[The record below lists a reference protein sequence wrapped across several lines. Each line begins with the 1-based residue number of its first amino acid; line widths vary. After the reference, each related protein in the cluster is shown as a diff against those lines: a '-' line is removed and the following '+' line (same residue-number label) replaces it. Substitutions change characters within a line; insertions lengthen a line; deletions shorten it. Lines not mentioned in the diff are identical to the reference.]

1 MEFNPKYLLPPMLT
15 KRPGKWTSPPLAFK
29 TVISKSGL
37 GVYASS
43 DALYKGALF
52 GRDSLE
58 VAEDLLYVR
67 PKLVEQ
73 ILLVLAS
80 FQGQE
85 FYPQRDEEPGKILH
99 EYRTRIV
106 EGREIAGATLEV
118 FNKYSFRWGGNNNT
132 YLYFGSC
139 DATPLFV
146 RLLCL
151 FCQAYGKDI
160 LLKEVNRRSG
170 RRVSMLEVL
179 DAALDWILRHLHYS
193 QTGLVEYKRAKPTGL
208 LNHVWKDSD
217 EFYVHSDGQM
227 ANHESSIASVEVQ
240 ALAYDALIYAA
251 ELLPSRAADFEIAA
265 QKLQRRTIDL
275 MWDDKTN
282 YFAVGVDFSNEGI
295 LRPISTECANPA
307 NMLDSVFFDKLLAS
321 SQQEYVSA
329 IVRKIMSDD
338 FLTDAGI
345 RSRSLAE
352 SDLVPFWDY
361 HGSFVSW
368 PKETYD
374 IAKGLRKQGFPLLA
388 KELENRLLNL
398 VRAMRVYPEFVY
410 IDRRGRVLGVSRS
423 IHGHGEILLVEGPN
437 QPERIQA
444 WTVSAI
450 LAITSKPA
458 KTKNSKHI
466 KQQAWQEE
474 LEKDILRSIP
484 HVPVLKSAKELS
496 ARYPAY
502 PYQLKNNTNGQ

>member
-1 MEFNPKYLLPPMLT
+1 MMEFNTKNLLPPMLS
-15 KRPGKWTSPPLAFK
+15 KRPGKWTSPPLALK

-43 DALYKGALF
+43 DALYRGALF

-58 VAEDLLYVR
+58 VGEDLLYIR

-99 EYRTRIV
+99 EYRTMIV
-106 EGREIAGATLEV
+106 EGKEISGVTLEV
-118 FNKYSFRWGGNNNT
+118 FNKYSFRWGGNDNS

-146 RLLCL
+146 RLMCMY
-151 FCQAYGKDI
+151 CKAYGREI
-160 LLKEVNRRSG
+160 LLKEVTRRSG
-170 RRVSMLEVL
+170 RRVSMLEIL

-193 QTGLVEYKRAKPTGL
+193 KTGLVEYKRAKPTGL

-217 EFYVHSDGQM
+217 EFYIHSDGQM
-227 ANHESSIASVEVQ
+227 ANHDSQIASVEVQ
-240 ALAYDALIYAA
+240 AITYDALMFASV
-251 ELLPSRAADFEIAA
+251 LLPSRAADCEIAA
-265 QKLQRRTIDL
+265 QKLQRRTIEL
-275 MWDDKTN
+275 MWDDNSN
-282 YFAVGVDFSNEGI
+282 YFAVGVDFSSEGVI
-295 LRPISTECANPA
+295 RPIKTVSANPA
-307 NMLDSVFFDKLLAS
+307 CMLDSIFFDTMLAS
-321 SQQEYVSA
+321 SQQDYVSA

-345 RSRSLAE
+345 RSRSISEAH
-352 SDLVPFWDY
+352 LVPFWDY
-361 HGSFVSW
+361 HGSYVSW

-374 IAKGLRKQGFPLLA
+374 IAKGLRRQGFPLLA
-388 KELENRLLNL
+388 AELENRLLNL
-398 VRAMRVYPEFVY
+398 VKAMRAYPEFVY

-423 IHGHGEILLVEGPN
+423 IHGHGEILMVEGPN

-444 WTVSAI
+444 WTVSPI
-450 LAITSKPA
+450 LALTSKPS
-458 KTKNSKHI
+458 KSKNNKYL
-466 KQQAWQEE
+466 KQQSWQEE
-474 LEKDILRSIP
+474 LEKDILRTIP
-484 HVPVLKSAKELS
+484 HVPILKTTKELS

-502 PYQLKNNTNGQ
+502 HYQLKK

>member
-1 MEFNPKYLLPPMLT
+1 VKDIKQVMQPILL
-15 KRPGKWTSPPLAFK
+15 KRPSKWTSPSLALRAV
-29 TVISKSGL
+29 TSKSGL

-43 DALYKGALF
+43 DALYTGALF

-58 VAEDLLYVR
+58 VGEDLLYIR

-106 EGREIAGATLEV
+106 DGKEIKGTTLEV
-118 FNKYSFRWGGNNNT
+118 FNKYSFRWGGDNDS

-139 DATPLFV
+139 DSTPLFV
-146 RLLCL
+146 RLMCL
-151 FCQAYGKDI
+151 YIQLYGKGI
-160 LLKEVNRRSG
+160 LLKEVTRRNG

-179 DAALDWILRHLHYS
+179 DAALDWVMRHLHYS
-193 QTGLVEYKRAKPTGL
+193 NTGLIEYKRMKPTGL

-217 EFYVHSDGQM
+217 EFYLHSDGQM
-227 ANHESSIASVEVQ
+227 ANHDAHIASIEVQ
-240 ALAYDALIYAA
+240 AVAYDALMFAS

-265 QKLQRRTIDL
+265 QNLQKRTVDI
-275 MWDDKTN
+275 MWDEKSN
-282 YFAVGVDFSNEGI
+282 YFAVGVDFSDEGI
-295 LRPISTECANPA
+295 LRPIKTMCANPA
-307 NMLDSVFFDKLLAS
+307 DILDSTFFDRLLAS
-321 SQQEYVSA
+321 EQQMYVSA

-345 RSRSLAE
+345 RSRALSEAHLI
-352 SDLVPFWDY
+352 PFWDY

-374 IAKGLRKQGFPLLA
+374 IAKGLRRQGFHRLA
-388 KELENRLLNL
+388 NELEDRLLNL
-398 VRAMRVYPEFVY
+398 VKAMRAYPEFVY
-410 IDRRGRVLGVSRS
+410 VDGRSRVLGISQFS
-423 IHGHGEILLVEGPN
+423 YGHGERMFIEGPN

-444 WTVSAI
+444 WTVSAVV
-450 LAITSKPA
+450 AISSKYKWLKRLRLSQPA
-458 KTKNSKHI
+458 
-466 KQQAWQEE
+466 AWQED
-474 LEKDILRSIP
+474 LERKLLATTP
-484 HVPVLKSAKELS
+484 HVKLLKTSKELA

-502 PYQLKNNTNGQ
+502 PYELKNSR